1 MYHLVHVISVRQDQ
15 VGTMGDAAPW
25 DLDPCNVRYV
35 VDGQI
40 CHTEY
45 VDIAENLQ
53 LSIMQDVVQEDMEK
67 MEDHQHRQHKYSIT
81 TDRR

>member
-1 MYHLVHVISVRQDQ
+1 MYHSIHVISVKQDQ
-15 VGTMGDAAPW
+15 VGIMVDAAPW
-25 DLDPCNVRYV
+25 DLDLCNARYAA
-35 VDGQI
+35 DGQT
-40 CHTEY
+40 CHIEY
-45 VDIAENLQ
+45 ADIAENLQ